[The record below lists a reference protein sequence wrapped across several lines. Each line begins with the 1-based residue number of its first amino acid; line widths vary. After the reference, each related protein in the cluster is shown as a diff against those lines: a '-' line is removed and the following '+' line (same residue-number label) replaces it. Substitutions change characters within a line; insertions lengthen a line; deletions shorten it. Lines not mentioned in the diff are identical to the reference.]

1 MKRLL
6 TLSLL
11 LTVHMY
17 GQFTVNCVTGSATTG
32 FSTCASESTSY
43 LQQLQLVA
51 TYARQALQLKEAV
64 DQTRD
69 MLKNSAKIGTVYGN
83 ISSELVALG
92 RVAQLGQSIA
102 IGGSNLD
109 AQYRAVYS
117 GYAAYSPV
125 NYGLKYANMSQTT
138 LDSMQGALRMA
149 GLSASHQNGV
159 QGIISALRSALSAT
173 DSRNGM
179 ISALAQIADAQN
191 ENAIRMHSIM
201 TEDLVSKQ
209 VFRAHVIEKEA
220 MEVAAAEHYFG
231 KSTTAPDATTFRPG
245 K

>member
-6 TLSLL
+6 PVLL
-11 LTVHMY
+11 LAIPMC
-17 GQFTVNCVTGSATTG
+17 GQFTVNCVTASAATG
-32 FSTCASESTSY
+32 ISSCASEATSF
-43 LQQLQLVA
+43 LQQAQLVA

-64 DQTRD
+64 DQTQD
-69 MLKNSAKIGTVYGN
+69 MLKNSAKISTIYGN

-117 GYAAYSPV
+117 GYGAYSPV
-125 NYGLKYANMSQTT
+125 NYAQKYANMAQTT

-149 GLSASHQNGV
+149 GLSAAQQGGV
-159 QGIISALRSALSAT
+159 QGIISALRSALSST

-191 ENAIRMHSIM
+191 ENAIRMHSVM

-209 VFRAHVIEKEA
+209 VFRAHVVQKEA

-231 KSTTAPDATTFRPG
+231 KSTSAPDTTAFRPG